1 MKGENRIEML
11 TLSLSAAARMP
22 DGWFAQPRP
31 PLLNISKQQKTLAAL
46 LALLDAVLPRV
57 PEAIL
62 VSRFAGA
69 ARILSAAVRATAA
82 AAASGKDDAAS
93 SSSAA
98 RHAVAA
104 LATATAAAAPSIVS
118 SADWPGAPAPAF
130 ALMLQL
136 SLDARPKVRRAA
148 STGVARS
155 LAGLRRGALSALSA
169 SSDSK
174 SLARLP
180 ASAPYPSA
188 AEGLLSLARTVLPAP
203 AAAARAAASVPA
215 GGGATAA
222 RSAADAAVHRS
233 VLDCLH
239 CLSLLRETAGLL
251 PVASVAALPPLI
263 APLFELGS
271 PVLTRAAGD
280 AFSALASIEQQQQ
293 QRQTQPLSPSPPASS
308 SLPSASLVSLVRSLA
323 ASPGAWSDG
332 RDAVS
337 TSSVCGA
344 LAAAMRALRSA
355 DAAAAAT
362 ELPGAISAL
371 WGPLA
376 SASSADGARGA
387 AAAALLSI
395 IEGSAAAA
403 CAIGGKQQKQQ
414 LKQKPLA
421 VRVAA
426 ALAAAISPRSRAG
439 WALSLPAA
447 AAFFDAAA
455 AAGAVQAGGES
466 SPASEAAALLLQRV
480 GELVAGADDAAERRG
495 DGDDDDD
502 DEDGEEGEGSPDF
515 AAPAAAALGR
525 ALRSLGPAFVLGV
538 LPLNIIEAL
547 DGGGGGASRGA
558 EEPRTWMLP
567 LLRQHASGGSLR
579 FWGDRVVPLARA
591 CGDRAGAAAAAG
603 DAQRA
608 MACRALEAQAWAT
621 LPTFACWALDGG
633 EALR

>member
-1 MKGENRIEML
+1 
-11 TLSLSAAARMP
+11 MP
-22 DGWFAQPRP
+22 VDDGFANLDLDLDLDLDTSPSRQTH
-31 PLLNISKQQKTLAAL
+31 QQKTVAAL

-57 PEAIL
+57 PEPVL

-69 ARILSAAVRATAA
+69 ARILSAAVRATV
-82 AAASGKDDAAS
+82 SENESEKDDTS
-93 SSSAA
+93 SASAA

-104 LATATAAAAPSIVS
+104 LATALAAAAPSVVAA
-118 SADWPGAPAPAF
+118 ADWPGAPAPAF
-130 ALMLQL
+130 SLLLQV

-148 STGVARS
+148 SNGIVRS
-155 LAGLRRGALSALSA
+155 LAGLRMGAALAA
-169 SSDSK
+169 SSSSS

-188 AEGLLSLARTVLPAP
+188 AEVVLALARAVLPAP
-203 AAAARAAASVPA
+203 AAAARAAASAPA
-215 GGGATAA
+215 NAAAA
-222 RSAADAAVHRS
+222 RSAADAAVRRS
-233 VLDCLH
+233 VVDALH
-239 CLSLLRETAGLL
+239 CLSLLREVAGIL
-251 PVASVAALPPLI
+251 PAASVAALPPLI

-271 PVLTRAAGD
+271 PVLTRAAAD
-280 AFSALASIEQQQQ
+280 ALSALASVEQNQQ
-293 QRQTQPLSPSPPASS
+293 ASS
-308 SLPSASLVSLVRSLA
+308 SSSSPPVSSSSAPLVALVRSLA

-344 LAAAMRALRSA
+344 LSAAMRALHSA
-355 DAAAAAT
+355 DAAAAAA

-371 WGPLA
+371 CGPLT

-387 AAAALLSI
+387 AAAALLSVV
-395 IEGSAAAA
+395 EGSAAAA
-403 CAIGGKQQKQQ
+403 CAAAAASKGKQ
-414 LKQKPLA
+414 KQKPLA

-426 ALAAAISPRSRAG
+426 ALAGALSPRSRAG
-439 WALSLPAA
+439 WAPALPAA

-455 AAGAVQAGGES
+455 GEVAKAGDEGAS
-466 SPASEAAALLLQRV
+466 SPASEAAALLLERV
-480 GELVAGADDAAERRG
+480 GELVAGANDAAERKENCG
-495 DGDDDDD
+495 ED
-502 DEDGEEGEGSPDF
+502 DEDQGSLDF

-525 ALRSLGPAFVLGV
+525 ALRSLGPRFVLSV

-547 DGGGGGASRGA
+547 DESGGDPSKI
-558 EEPRTWMLP
+558 EPRTWMLP

-579 FWGDRVVPLARA
+579 FWGDSVLPLARA
-591 CGDRAGAAAAAG
+591 CGDRAGAAAASG

-633 EALR
+633 DALR